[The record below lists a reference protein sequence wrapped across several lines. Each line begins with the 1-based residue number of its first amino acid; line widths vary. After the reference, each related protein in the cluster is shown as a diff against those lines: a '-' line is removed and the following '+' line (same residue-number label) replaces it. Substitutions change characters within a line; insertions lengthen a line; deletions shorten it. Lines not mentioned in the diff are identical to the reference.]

1 SHLKAASKQFKAQ
14 AVINYVS
21 PMEIVK
27 DDKICLTPSINMP
40 SFNSIT
46 INDKIV
52 TPPNNLS
59 ESLNSIKSYK
69 SPVDGLRSLNV
80 MRKTY
85 CEFKNK
91 IRILSCSV
99 SSHLNNDPS
108 KKIFNLETTV
118 VPKESLLIMPLHV
131 KGNHW
136 SNGTYRGVKRSFV
149 GKILFHER
157 HLFVLWAYGQKTQRD
172 KKKENIDWV
181 QCDTCNR
188 WI

>member
-1 SHLKAASKQFKAQ
+1 MSYLSVTDTLSMSSNF
-14 AVINYVS
+14 VI
-21 PMEIVK
+21 
-27 DDKICLTPSINMP
+27 DTA
-40 SFNSIT
+40 
-46 INDKIV
+46 
-52 TPPNNLS
+52 
-59 ESLNSIKSYK
+59 
-69 SPVDGLRSLNV
+69 LNV

-136 SNGTYRGVKRSFV
+136 VIMFV
-149 GKILFHER
+149 DFGNRKFYYLEPFQTTEYNKCRHNFVTILSE
-157 HLFVLWAYGQKTQRD
+157 L
-172 KKKENIDWV
+172 KKKSCVWRGR
-181 QCDTCNR
+181 QCVARDEFSK
-188 WI
+188 IF